1 MRRRRLMGV
10 YRGFV
15 KSMDAVAPITVARS
29 AAAEVG
35 GTTQHCGPS
44 ATQKLAEGAAEYNR
58 HRPARPALQRPSSSV
73 NTVAL
78 TGHPRYARRHVICGV
93 PSTSRR
99 RHDRIRQARRG
110 LRAALRARRG
120 TEIQGHR
127 AAQQAF
133 GAVGGGKARADRRR
147 SRQLRTLGRHDRSRG
162 RRRSRRGAQ
171 DPQGFRRQRRQ
182 SVRSSDRPHH
192 DRIDGQGRRRHPS
205 RKVAHI
211 MAIPTFSLAKKLHA
225 GETVY
230 SGWCGLPYPLVA
242 ETLARDGFAAVAI
255 ESQHGLWDV
264 GGILN
269 GIAAVRQGG
278 GAPIV
283 RVPLNDFALV
293 SRALDFGAEGIIAPM
308 INTAADAKAF
318 AAAAKFPPIGERS
331 WGPHRAMTLGG
342 VSDMGTYL
350 REANENIITLAMIET
365 RTSLQNFEAIITTP
379 GIDGFFLGP
388 SDLSIALSDGK
399 TVDPLSKEVDGHLD
413 KMIAGAQKA
422 KKIPGAYCHSAERAA
437 ALAKRGVRFLA
448 VSSDLSMLRA
458 GAAAALKVLKG

>member
-1 MRRRRLMGV
+1 
-10 YRGFV
+10 
-15 KSMDAVAPITVARS
+15 
-29 AAAEVG
+29 
-35 GTTQHCGPS
+35 
-44 ATQKLAEGAAEYNR
+44 
-58 HRPARPALQRPSSSV
+58 
-73 NTVAL
+73 
-78 TGHPRYARRHVICGV
+78 
-93 PSTSRR
+93 
-99 RHDRIRQARRG
+99 
-110 LRAALRARRG
+110 
-120 TEIQGHR
+120 
-127 AAQQAF
+127 
-133 GAVGGGKARADRRR
+133 
-147 SRQLRTLGRHDRSRG
+147 
-162 RRRSRRGAQ
+162 
-171 DPQGFRRQRRQ
+171 
-182 SVRSSDRPHH
+182 
-192 DRIDGQGRRRHPS
+192 
-205 RKVAHI
+205 
-211 MAIPTFSLAKKLHA
+211 MAIPAFTLAKKLHA

-308 INTAADAKAF
+308 INTAADARAF
-318 AAAAKFPPIGERS
+318 ASAAKFPPIGERS

-342 VSDMGTYL
+342 VSDMATYL
-350 REANENIITLAMIET
+350 REANDNIITLAMIET
-365 RTSLQNFEAIITTP
+365 RTSLQNFEAIISTP

-399 TVDPLSKEVDGHLD
+399 TVDPLSKEVEGHLD
-413 KMIAGAQKA
+413 ILIAGAQKA
-422 KKIPGAYCHSAERAA
+422 KKISGAYCHSAERAA